1 MRLQYSAFA
10 FLLLSYTFTLALCW
24 RPEGNDPVL
33 PSQFLRH
40 IKREAREIVNGL
52 NGIPRNERFL
62 ILMVGN
68 GALVEMF
75 RSWMCNT
82 QHMKDVHRRTLILM
96 TDNQGYMRLSINHH
110 GVRVVDCSLN
120 DKSLEVDMS
129 FGTEAYWRM
138 TERRVRIL
146 GVLLRAGI
154 SFLNVEPD
162 AVWARNPLLDHK
174 LVSTPQDIVVAVELT
189 DALELQFA
197 FGFLLMRSNRRTRAL
212 YSELERSLSATIA
225 GLQSGN
231 SSRLGNAQK
240 DFVYSKE
247 ISEQEV
253 LKRLVKSNV
262 YKATYLCLDQC
273 SYVSGRWYINEEFR
287 KYCNDTAGQPHVIN
301 NNWIVGNGAKKER
314 AKLWGHWFLDAD
326 QKCKARPH
334 HEKDEILLQTL
345 QQLKPPASSVT

>member
-1 MRLQYSAFA
+1 
-10 FLLLSYTFTLALCW
+10 
-24 RPEGNDPVL
+24 
-33 PSQFLRH
+33 
-40 IKREAREIVNGL
+40 
-52 NGIPRNERFL
+52 
-62 ILMVGN
+62 
-68 GALVEMF
+68 
-75 RSWMCNT
+75 
-82 QHMKDVHRRTLILM
+82 MKDVHRRTLILM

-197 FGFLLMRSNRRTRAL
+197 FGFLLMRSNRRTQAL